1 MALLSYRDFDTL
13 RLREFA
19 SNDPAYGDEEEE
31 HGTGFL
37 EQIRGVTFARA
48 RSHPQKL
55 HTVELEFRYATPVV
69 AEAVLHRLGLSIS
82 AFDSQRVV
90 EQHCGALVRDA
101 TWPPDYRVVWYEI
114 GGVDR
119 YSLRC
124 GFGNDD
130 RLDVI
135 VLSRLDFPM
144 DREIE

>member
-1 MALLSYRDFDTL
+1 MALLSYCNFDTL

-19 SNDPAYGDEEEE
+19 AGDPAYGDEEEE
-31 HGTGFL
+31 HGTGFQ

-48 RSHPQKL
+48 RSHPDQL
-55 HTVELEFRYATPVV
+55 HMVDLEFRYAPPAV
-69 AEAVLHRLGLSIS
+69 AQAVLHRLGLGIS

-90 EQHCGALVRDA
+90 EQHCGSPVRDA

-114 GGVDR
+114 GNVDR

-124 GFGNDD
+124 GFGNED
-130 RLDVI
+130 RLDVL